1 MTDQLIQTSRSSE
14 ETKLKVLLVEDS
26 FAVAQ
31 SFVFL
36 MEDSGWQIVGPAPTI
51 EKALDLI
58 SKNTIDLAV
67 LDVNLQGQII
77 TPVAEKLQSIGI
89 PFLFLTGYGDT
100 DDMLPP
106 PLNQHPMLYKPV
118 DEQTLIQAVTQ
129 LIHQAKA
136 NQPQD
141 PSDASSAS

>member
-1 MTDQLIQTSRSSE
+1 MSDSLIHSSRSSE
-14 ETKLKVLLVEDS
+14 ENLLKVLLVEDS

-51 EKALDLI
+51 DKALDLI
-58 SKNTIDLAV
+58 DQTPIDIAV

-77 TPVAEKLQSIGI
+77 TPVAQKLQSLGI

-100 DDMLPP
+100 DDMLPSH
-106 PLNQHPMLYKPV
+106 LNAYPMLYKPV
-118 DEQTLIQAVTQ
+118 DEQILVRTVTQ
-129 LIHQAKA
+129 LRDQANA
-136 NQPQD
+136 QEGSD
-141 PSDASSAS
+141 STPSS